1 LLPTSFTHPH
11 STNESKDSDYN
22 IIEIEKVYF
31 PPNFDVNI
39 ILEPPPISNQDG
51 HSRKLQG
58 IYQKYDFHAWFK
70 VMTINI
76 KNNFSFKF
84 KITKCLGQF

>member
-1 LLPTSFTHPH
+1 VEL
-11 STNESKDSDYN
+11 
-22 IIEIEKVYF
+22 
-31 PPNFDVNI
+31 
-39 ILEPPPISNQDG
+39 PPISNQDG
-51 HSRKLQG
+51 HSGKLQG
-58 IYQKYDFHAWFK
+58 MDQKYDFHAWFK